1 MNKCV
6 FDEINKCEILI
17 KKECKNC
24 SFYKD
29 EIDRNKIEMDIFNY
43 KIKMENNRRKMENN
57 GRKIYTNNKRNS

>member
-29 EIDRNKIEMDIFNY
+29 KIDRNKIEMDILNY
-43 KIKMENNRRKMENN
+43 KRKMV
-57 GRKIYTNNKRNS
+57 K